1 MPGTMLS
8 DQWTKQQTKKQGKTK
23 QMGKE
28 GKGKRERKK
37 IKLKVLAFEYEFN
50 SDVGACHE

>member
-1 MPGTMLS
+1 MLS